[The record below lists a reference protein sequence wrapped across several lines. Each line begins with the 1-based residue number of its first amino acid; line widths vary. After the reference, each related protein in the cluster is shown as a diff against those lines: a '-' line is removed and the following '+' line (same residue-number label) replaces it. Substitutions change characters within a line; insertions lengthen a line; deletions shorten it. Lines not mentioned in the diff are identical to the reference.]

1 MMCGI
6 DQAIQ
11 HIRED
16 CSGLFWMQQVINRL
30 EYHRKQAIGIKPKYH
45 NGQSI
50 RNYYTCGNCGKMVE
64 IQDNFC
70 AGCGFRIMWDNIR
83 CLTGL
88 PLVDAAERSENDV

>member
-16 CSGLFWMQQVINRL
+16 CGELIWAEQVINRL
-30 EYHRKQAIGIKPKYH
+30 EYHRAQADGVKPKYH
-45 NGQSI
+45 PNDVLKD
-50 RNYYTCGNCGKMVE
+50 YYTCRNCCFRVVVNNNYCPNCGFMIK
-64 IQDNFC
+64 
-70 AGCGFRIMWDNIR
+70 WDSTR

-88 PLVDAAERSENDV
+88 PLVDMAEKRGEG